1 MINDLLIPALIITP
15 LIFGIAGFVFQKKAT
30 LWGLGF
36 GSVFSLLSGALLYG
50 VATRSLDTYH
60 FGGFLPPLGIAF
72 EALPLGSLILAF
84 SALILLVVFLYA
96 ALSLTEAQAVLFYPL
111 GAFLALGFVVIYLS
125 RDLFNLYVG
134 LEILGLSAVGLSAL
148 KNSSRSIHAALIY
161 LFTTLVASGL
171 YLVGVSMLYA
181 QYALLD
187 ISSLALVVQDN
198 FATLVAFGFMVTA
211 FLIKT
216 AVFPFSFWLPG
227 AHANALSPV
236 SALLSALVIKA
247 TFYLLYL
254 FATTLFP
261 FAVTIYTVLGSL
273 GIVALFYGGIKA
285 FLATDL
291 KILIAYST
299 VSQVG
304 YLMVVFAFTHTYAY
318 YAMVFA
324 LLSHAL
330 AKSGLFLAGGA
341 IIRRART
348 QTISA
353 LQGYAS
359 VTPVA
364 VFAVG
369 LSSVSLIGLPPSLG
383 FVSKWYYLQSSFET
397 SSWFF
402 LAAILGGGI
411 VSALYLF
418 RLLILFL
425 QKPLEEAGDP
435 HRPEEHAPLQR
446 FTCSTLQW
454 SAFSL
459 SFLSVFLGFISQFII
474 GFLGP

>member
-1 MINDLLIPALIITP
+1 MTSDLLIPALLITP
-15 LIFGIAGFVFQKKAT
+15 LLFGIVGFVFQKKAT

-36 GSVFSLLSGALLYG
+36 GTVFLLLSSGLLYG
-50 VATRSLDTYH
+50 VSTHALDTYH
-60 FGGFLPPLGIAF
+60 FGGFVPPLGIAF
-72 EALPLGSLILAF
+72 EALPFGSLILAL
-84 SALILLVVFLYA
+84 SALILLVVFIYA
-96 ALSLTEAQAVLFYPL
+96 AVSLTHAQAVLFYPL

-125 RDLFNLYVG
+125 RDIFNIYVG

-148 KNSSRSIHAALIY
+148 QNSSKSIHAALIY
-161 LFTTLVASGL
+161 LFASLVASGL
-171 YLVGVSMLYA
+171 YLLGVTILYA
-181 QYALLD
+181 KYALLD
-187 ISSLALVVQDN
+187 ISSLSLVAQNDLT
-198 FATLVAFGFMVTA
+198 TLVAFGFMVTA

-216 AVFPFSFWLPG
+216 AVFPFSFWLPD

-261 FAVTIYTVLGSL
+261 FAETIYIVLGSL
-273 GIVALFYGGIKA
+273 GMVAIFYGGVKA
-285 FLATDL
+285 LLATDL
-291 KILIAYST
+291 KVLIAYST

-304 YLMVVFAFTHTYAY
+304 YLMVVFAFTHAYAY

-341 IIRRART
+341 IIRIAHT
-348 QTISA
+348 KTISK

-359 VTPVA
+359 ITPVA
-364 VFAVG
+364 VFAIG

-397 SSWFF
+397 SSWLFMG
-402 LAAILGGGI
+402 AILGGGI
-411 VSALYLF
+411 LSALYLF
-418 RLLILFL
+418 KLLILFL
-425 QKPLEEAGDP
+425 QKPLEDTESP
-435 HRPEEHAPLQR
+435 KRPEDNDPLKT
-446 FTCSTLQW
+446 FSCKILQW

-459 SFLSVFLGFISQFII
+459 SFLSVFLGFISHFII
-474 GFLGP
+474 DFLGS

>member
-1 MINDLLIPALIITP
+1 MMTSLLIPSLLIAP
-15 LIFGIAGFVFQKKAT
+15 LLFGIVGFVFQKKAT
-30 LWGLGF
+30 LLGLGF
-36 GSVFSLLSGALLYG
+36 GTVFLLLSSGLLYG
-50 VATRSLDTYH
+50 VASNALDTYH
-60 FGGFLPPLGIAF
+60 FGGFLPPLGISF
-72 EALPLGSLILAF
+72 QALPFGSLILAL

-96 ALSLTEAQAVLFYPL
+96 AVSLKHEQAALFYPL

-125 RDLFNLYVG
+125 RDIFNIYVG

-148 KNSSRSIHAALIY
+148 QNSSKGIYAALIY
-161 LFTTLVASGL
+161 LFSTLVASGL
-171 YLVGVSMLYA
+171 YLLGVAILYA
-181 QYALLD
+181 KYALLD
-187 ISSLALVVQDN
+187 ISSLALVAQNDLP
-198 FATLVAFGFMVTA
+198 TLVALGFMVTA

-261 FAVTIYTVLGSL
+261 FAATIYTVLGSL
-273 GIVALFYGGIKA
+273 GIVALFYGGVKA
-285 FLATDL
+285 LLATDL

-304 YLMVVFAFTHTYAY
+304 YLMVVFAFTHAYAY

-330 AKSGLFLAGGA
+330 AKSGLFLAAGA
-341 IIRRART
+341 IIRIART
-348 QTISA
+348 KTISK

-359 VTPVA
+359 ITPVA
-364 VFAVG
+364 VFAIG

-397 SSWFF
+397 SSWLF
-402 LAAILGGGI
+402 LGAIVGGGI
-411 VSALYLF
+411 LSALYLF
-418 RLLILFL
+418 KLLILFL
-425 QKPLEEAGDP
+425 QKPLEDAG
-435 HRPEEHAPLQR
+435 PLR
-446 FTCSTLQW
+446 GSEDENSLTTLHLKILQW

-459 SFLSVFLGFISQFII
+459 SFLSVFLGFISHFII
-474 GFLGP
+474 GFLGS

>member
-1 MINDLLIPALIITP
+1 MTSDLLIPALIITP
-15 LIFGIAGFVFQKKAT
+15 LIFGIFGFVFQQKAA

-36 GSVFSLLSGALLYG
+36 GTVFLLLSSGLLYG
-50 VATRSLDTYH
+50 VITNALDTYH
-60 FGGFLPPLGIAF
+60 FGGFVPPLGIAF
-72 EALPLGSLILAF
+72 EALPFGSLILTL
-84 SALILLVVFLYA
+84 SALILLVIFIYA
-96 ALSLTEAQAVLFYPL
+96 AFSLEHKHAILFYPL
-111 GAFLALGFVVIYLS
+111 GTFLALGFVVIYLS
-125 RDLFNLYVG
+125 RDIFNIYVG

-148 KNSSRSIHAALIY
+148 QNSSKGIHSALIY
-161 LFTTLVASGL
+161 LFASLVASGL
-171 YLVGVSMLYA
+171 YLLGVTIIYA
-181 QYALLD
+181 KYALLD
-187 ISSLALVVQDN
+187 ISSLSLVAQNDLT
-198 FATLVAFGFMVTA
+198 TLVAFGFMVTA

-216 AVFPFSFWLPG
+216 AVFPFSFWLPD

-261 FAVTIYTVLGSL
+261 FAATMYIVLGSL
-273 GIVALFYGGIKA
+273 GTVAIFYGGIKA

-304 YLMVVFAFTHTYAY
+304 YLMVVFAFTHAYAY
-318 YAMVFA
+318 YAMVFT

-330 AKSGLFLAGGA
+330 AKSGLFLASGA
-341 IIRRART
+341 IIRMAHT
-348 QTISA
+348 KTISK

-359 VTPVA
+359 ITPVA
-364 VFAVG
+364 VFAIG

-397 SSWFF
+397 SSWLLFGT
-402 LAAILGGGI
+402 IIGGGLL
-411 VSALYLF
+411 SALYLF
-418 RLLILFL
+418 KLLILFL
-425 QKPLEEAGDP
+425 QKPLEDAG
-435 HRPEEHAPLQR
+435 PLR
-446 FTCSTLQW
+446 GSKEKNALKTFHLKTLQW

-459 SFLSVFLGFISQFII
+459 SFLSVFLGFFSNFII
-474 GFLGP
+474 GYLGS